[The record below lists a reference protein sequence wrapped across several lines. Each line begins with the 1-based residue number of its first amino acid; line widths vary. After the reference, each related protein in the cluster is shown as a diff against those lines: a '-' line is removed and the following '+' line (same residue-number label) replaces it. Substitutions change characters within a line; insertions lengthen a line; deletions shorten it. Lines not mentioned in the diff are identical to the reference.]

1 MSKLRQQLLILYTAN
16 SYPDA
21 AVIGYSMYDGSSD
34 DMPPHEVDTPMPY
47 ETVLDAMRDGWRVIQ
62 YPSLGRQ
69 KGNELE
75 TDYLEF
81 EFVLEKIVEKAH
93 E

>member
-1 MSKLRQQLLILYTAN
+1 MSELRQQLLILYSSN
-16 SYPDA
+16 SSPDSST
-21 AVIGYSMYDGSSD
+21 IGYSMYDGSSD
-34 DMPPHEVDTPMPY
+34 VMSPHEVDTPMPY
-47 ETVLDAMRDGWRVIQ
+47 DTVLDAMRDGWRVIQ

-81 EFVLEKIVEKAH
+81 EFVLEKIVEKSH